1 MSIDVNDIEKYIF
14 DPSNP
19 KQCKAYKLLLS
30 CAKKNPFVCISSD
43 FLTIDFE
50 KAILEGGFKDELW
63 DEPEGY
69 DSLNVVKKVE
79 IYKNLLTEKDY
90 FNYIDSLKIDANIL
104 TYKKIFSKFFD
115 YKYIN
120 PSSFYNITSY
130 DEQLIKS
137 KLKFPYQYE
146 MKSQKNLD
154 LLYPE
159 IQGSKIIFENNNFHI
174 FRMGNHFFDMASVV
188 ITGIE
193 KRIHFQNKDFNKN
206 VKPIFLQDL
215 HDIHLLLNVLQDDLK
230 REGNKFKKDEEPS
243 YISSIKIKNIFSIK
257 EIMLENLDDKKEIY
271 IVGENGDG
279 KTLLLQSLALGL
291 KGIDEG
297 VVFDFIKS
305 QKEYSIEIEDTNK
318 VIYNSKN
325 GIYKN
330 LFAYGAN
337 RNNNC
342 RMEEDETGYL
352 TLFHPSFDLKNSIE
366 WLQRIDYNEKADAK
380 NIISVEDAKKLLKE
394 LLNSDV
400 EIEISPSAVTFSEKG
415 SKVNFEQL
423 SAGYRGVITI
433 IADLLI
439 RLSENQP
446 DVKHLKEFKGIVI
459 IDEVEL
465 HLHPKWKYSFVKKLR
480 DVFPKI
486 QFIMT
491 THSPTVLLGASK
503 EAVFY
508 KIYKEEGEVLISN
521 QIKNE
526 GYTSNSLISSPLFE
540 LETITSRDYT
550 KNLSNDDYV
559 YEKIHH
565 VISEKIKNESEID
578 EEKILKLIE
587 DELAKL

>member
-1 MSIDVNDIEKYIF
+1 MPIDADNIEKYIF

-30 CAKKNPFVCISSD
+30 CAKKNPFVSISSD

-50 KAILEGGFKDELW
+50 QAILGGGFRDELW
-63 DEPEGY
+63 DEPE
-69 DSLNVVKKVE
+69 DFEDMDIFKKIE
-79 IYKNLLTEKDY
+79 IYQNLLTEKDY
-90 FNYIDSLKIDANIL
+90 FNYIDSLKIDADAL
-104 TYKKIFSKFFD
+104 TYRKIFNQFFD
-115 YKYIN
+115 WLQIY
-120 PSSFYNITSY
+120 FVITPY
-130 DEQLIKS
+130 DEALIKL
-137 KLKFPYQYE
+137 KLNYLPRRSIKNAKFISTYY
-146 MKSQKNLD
+146 SQI
-154 LLYPE
+154 E
-159 IQGSKIIFENNNFHI
+159 GSKVLFENNDLSILEEGKN
-174 FRMGNHFFDMASVV
+174 FFDVASVV
-188 ITGIE
+188 VTGIE
-193 KRIHFQNKDFNKN
+193 NIEEFVHEKFNKN

-230 REGNKFKKDEEPS
+230 REKNKLKKSEEPS

-257 EIMLENLDDKKEIY
+257 EIVLENLDDKKEIY

-291 KGIDEG
+291 KGVDEG

-305 QKEYSIEIEDTNK
+305 QKEYSVEIEDTNK

-325 GIYKN
+325 GSYKN

-342 RMEEDETGYL
+342 QMKEDETGYL
-352 TLFHPSFDLKNSIE
+352 TLFHPSFDLKNPIE
-366 WLQRIDYNEKADAK
+366 WLQRIDYNDKAGTK

-400 EIEISPSAVTFSEKG
+400 EIEIAPSAVTFSEKG
-415 SKVNFEQL
+415 SHVNFEQL

-480 DVFPKI
+480 DVFPNI

-508 KIYKEEGEVLISN
+508 KIYKEDGEVQISN

-526 GYTSNSLISSPLFE
+526 GYTSNSLVSSPLFE

-550 KNLSNDDYV
+550 KNVSSDDYV
-559 YEKIHH
+559 YEKIHQ
-565 VISEKIKNESEID
+565 VISEKIKNESAINEQ
-578 EEKILKLIE
+578 EILKLIE
-587 DELAKL
+587 EELAKL

>member
-1 MSIDVNDIEKYIF
+1 
-14 DPSNP
+14 
-19 KQCKAYKLLLS
+19 
-30 CAKKNPFVCISSD
+30 
-43 FLTIDFE
+43 
-50 KAILEGGFKDELW
+50 
-63 DEPEGY
+63 
-69 DSLNVVKKVE
+69 
-79 IYKNLLTEKDY
+79 
-90 FNYIDSLKIDANIL
+90 
-104 TYKKIFSKFFD
+104 
-115 YKYIN
+115 
-120 PSSFYNITSY
+120 
-130 DEQLIKS
+130 
-137 KLKFPYQYE
+137 
-146 MKSQKNLD
+146 MKSPKNIGAS
-154 LLYPE
+154 YEE
-159 IQGSKIIFENNNFHI
+159 IQGSKIIFENNDLRILQTDTNFY
-174 FRMGNHFFDMASVV
+174 DMASVV
-188 ITGIE
+188 ITSI
-193 KRIHFQNKDFNKN
+193 KNTIKFNNNEFSNN

-215 HDIHLLLNVLQDDLK
+215 NDVNLLLNVLQDDLK
-230 REGNKFKKDEEPS
+230 REKNRSKKSEEPS

-305 QKEYSIEIEDTNK
+305 QKEIYSIEIEDTHK
-318 VIYNSKN
+318 VVYNSKN

-342 RMEEDETGYL
+342 QMKEDETGYL
-352 TLFHPSFDLKNSIE
+352 TLFHPSFDLKNPIE
-366 WLQRIDYNEKADAK
+366 WLQRIDYNDKAGTK

-415 SKVNFEQL
+415 SHVNFEQL

-480 DVFPKI
+480 DVFPHL

-491 THSPTVLLGASK
+491 THSPTVLLGASQ

-508 KIYKEEGEVLISN
+508 KIYKEDGEVQISN

-526 GYTSNSLISSPLFE
+526 GYTSNSLVSSPLFE

-550 KNLSNDDYV
+550 KSVSNDDYV
-559 YEKIHH
+559 YAKIHQ
-565 VISEKIKNESEID
+565 VISEKIKNESAID
-578 EEKILKLIE
+578 EQEILKLIE
-587 DELAKL
+587 EELAKL